1 MLQAEII
8 ESNEQLIKAYKFSLS
23 KIPQHEIREREGIS
37 IIASNTDNIILN
49 PILLSNP
56 IRDETDLEAR
66 LTAIGD
72 YIKKSKLPYWIIICE
87 DFLPEAIKSRAKE
100 IFARHEL
107 GFLGNLTGM
116 AADKVIPFEKP
127 IPELECRVIENLE
140 MARSVAEIN
149 AIANNLSLESF
160 WEVLGRE
167 ELWGKRA
174 FASLGYV
181 EGKPVSTALTLEN
194 EGRLYVGWVATLPEY
209 CQKGYAKKVVSHAVA
224 TATEN
229 SGIYSSVLHAKQK
242 AFSVYQKLG
251 YYPVSSFSTYTLT
264 IKGLAI

>member
-1 MLQAEII
+1 MVEQKIR
-8 ESNEQLIKAYKFSLS
+8 ESNEQLIKAFKFSLS
-23 KIPQHEIREREGIS
+23 KIPQHEIIETEGIS

-49 PILLSNP
+49 PILLSEP
-56 IRDETDLEAR
+56 IRDEADLEAR
-66 LTAIGD
+66 LKAIGD
-72 YIKKSKLPYWIIICE
+72 CIKNRKNPWWVIICE
-87 DFLPEAIKSRAKE
+87 DFLPEAIKSGAGE

-107 GFLGNLTGM
+107 GFFGKVTGM

-127 IPELECRVIENLE
+127 IPELECRKIENLE
-140 MARSVAEIN
+140 MARGAAEIN
-149 AIANNLSLESF
+149 AIANNVSLESF

-167 ELWGKRA
+167 ELWEKRA

-181 EGKPVSTALTLEN
+181 EGKPVSTALSLEN

-209 CQKGYAKKVVSHAVA
+209 RQKGYAKKVVSYAVA
-224 TATEN
+224 GGTKN

-251 YYPVSSFSTYTLT
+251 YSPVSSFLTYAL
-264 IKGLAI
+264 ISK